1 MLIGS
6 GVELVAYGPG
16 VDLRV
21 IAIALAVLAAVA
33 LAFGAQFQNNAV
45 SSGPNK
51 KKTNGAEKGRGSLSI
66 KQLASLLIKPQWLSG
81 TAFMVVGI
89 GLQLAA
95 LSLAPLIVVQPV
107 GAIAL
112 VITSLLNAR
121 VTKTRLNRGT
131 IIAISL
137 CTLGIA
143 AFVAMASGVAN
154 ETVLNDDRLREVLS
168 VLGVILVAFTVLFF
182 TVGKQAKALT
192 YVIGAGVLYGFV
204 ATLAKV
210 VIQRIY
216 QSQFEWLTVFCLIAL
231 IGAVA
236 LGSWFVQNA
245 YASGPP
251 DLVIAGL
258 TVIDPLVAVSI
269 GIVILGEAT
278 AASWP
283 VAVGFG
289 LSAVVAVI
297 GVYLL
302 SKVHPELMHKP
313 H

>member
-1 MLIGS
+1 MFFRS

-16 VDLRV
+16 VDLRIV
-21 IAIALAVLAAVA
+21 AILLAVLAAVA
-33 LAFGAQFQNNAV
+33 LAFGAQFQNDAV
-45 SSGPNK
+45 SAGPAA
-51 KKTNGAEKGRGSLSI
+51 KKTNNPKKGRGSLSL
-66 KQLASLLIKPQWLSG
+66 KQIASLLVKPRWLSG

-89 GLQLAA
+89 ALQLAA

-131 IIAISL
+131 IVAITL

-143 AFVAMASGVAN
+143 AFVAMASGVAK
-154 ETVLNDDRLREVLS
+154 ETILTDDRLREVLS

-182 TVGKQAKALT
+182 TIGKQAKALT

-216 QSQFEWLTVFCLIAL
+216 QSEFEWLTVFCLIAL
-231 IGAVA
+231 IGAVSM
-236 LGSWFVQNA
+236 GSWFVQNA

-269 GIVILGEAT
+269 GIVILGEAK
-278 AASWP
+278 AASLP

-297 GVYLL
+297 GVFLL
-302 SKVHPELMHKP
+302 SKVHPELNHKP
-313 H
+313 V